1 MKGEMMN
8 LQDLRDETRFP
19 MTPALKERFSLKLR
33 LDDSCSVPL
42 DLVDVSMHG
51 MRFRTD
57 HDFKEDSVNEFT
69 FKFMDKDE
77 NEEEL
82 TVKSR
87 ICWIERE
94 EDLVDFD
101 IGTQIVEVT
110 DKTWMKLIMD
120 VVANM

>member
-1 MKGEMMN
+1 MN
-8 LQDLRDETRFP
+8 LVNLRDETRFP
-19 MTPALKERFSLKLR
+19 MTPSLKGRFSLELK

-57 HDFKEDSVNEFT
+57 HDFKEDAVNEFS

-77 NEEEL
+77 NEQEL

-87 ICWIERE
+87 ICWVERE
-94 EDLVDFD
+94 EGLVGFD

-110 DKTWMKLIMD
+110 DKTWIKLIMD

>member
-1 MKGEMMN
+1 MN
-8 LQDLRDETRFP
+8 LVNLRDETRFP
-19 MTPALKERFSLKLR
+19 MTPSLKERFSLELE
-33 LDDSCSVPL
+33 LDGSSSIPL
-42 DLVDVSMHG
+42 ELIDVSMHG

-69 FKFMDKDE
+69 FKFMNKDE
-77 NEEEL
+77 DEQEL

-87 ICWIERE
+87 ICWIEQE
-94 EDLVDFD
+94 EDLVGFD

-110 DKTWMKLIMD
+110 DKTWIKLIMD

>member
-1 MKGEMMN
+1 MN
-8 LQDLRDETRFP
+8 LEDLRDETRFP
-19 MTPALKERFSLKLR
+19 MTHALKKRFSLELK
-33 LDDSCSVPL
+33 LDDSSSVPL
-42 DLVDVSMHG
+42 DLIDVSMHG

-57 HDFKEDSVNEFT
+57 HDFKEDSVNEFD
-69 FKFMDKDE
+69 FKFIDKDE
-77 NEEEL
+77 NEQEL

-94 EDLVDFD
+94 EDLAGFN

-110 DKTWMKLIMD
+110 DRTWIKLIMD

>member
-1 MKGEMMN
+1 MN
-8 LQDLRDETRFP
+8 LVNLRDETRFP
-19 MTPALKERFSLKLR
+19 MTPSLKGRFSLELE
-33 LDDSCSVPL
+33 LDDSSSIPL
-42 DLVDVSMHG
+42 ELIDVSMHG

-69 FKFMDKDE
+69 FKFMDKNEDE
-77 NEEEL
+77 QEL

-87 ICWIERE
+87 ICWIEQE
-94 EDLVDFD
+94 EDLVGFD

-110 DKTWMKLIMD
+110 DKTWIKLIMD

>member
-1 MKGEMMN
+1 MN
-8 LQDLRDETRFP
+8 LENLRDETRFP
-19 MTPALKERFSLKLR
+19 MTHALKKRFSLELK
-33 LDDSCSVPL
+33 LDDSSSVPL

-57 HDFKEDSVNEFT
+57 HDFKEDSVNEFA

-77 NEEEL
+77 NEQEL

-94 EDLVDFD
+94 EDLAGFN

-110 DKTWMKLIMD
+110 DKTWIKLIMD